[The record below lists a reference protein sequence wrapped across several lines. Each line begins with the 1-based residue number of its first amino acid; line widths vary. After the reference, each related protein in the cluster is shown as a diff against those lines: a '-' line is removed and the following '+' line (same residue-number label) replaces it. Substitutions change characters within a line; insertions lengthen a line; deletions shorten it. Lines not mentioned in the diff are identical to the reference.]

1 MDGWGWGWVTAA
13 PIPLHG
19 SDADAHS
26 PNCLP
31 ERPLLH
37 DAVAE
42 WGNAVGFDHPAFEVG
57 LVIPE
62 VGEKASAISE
72 EYEDVAAAR
81 F

>member
-1 MDGWGWGWVTAA
+1 MGMGHSSAHTSA
-13 PIPLHG
+13 G